1 VTASTPSALAV
12 TVGGVPGER
21 QRPLDPQHLG
31 DHLDRLYR
39 AALALCGGHRHDA
52 EDLVQETYARVL
64 ARPRFLRHDD
74 DLAYLLRVLRNTFLN
89 RVRSDRRRP
98 APVELDDERD
108 GLARPGDPRH
118 PEAALEVAELLA
130 AIAALPGD
138 QRDAVVAVDIVGLS
152 YREAARA
159 LRAKEATITT
169 RLHRGRARLAQNL
182 AATRVADDPAPQTAA
197 PQPPRR

>member
-1 VTASTPSALAV
+1 A
-12 TVGGVPGER
+12 
-21 QRPLDPQHLG
+21 LDPHPLG
-31 DHLDRLYR
+31 DPRDRLYR

-89 RVRSDRRRP
+89 RVRTDRRPP
-98 APVELDDERD
+98 APVELDAEPDR
-108 GLARPGDPRH
+108 LARPGDPRRRPGDPRP
-118 PEAALEVAELLA
+118 PEAAREVSELLA
-130 AIAALPGD
+130 AIAALPDD
-138 QRDAVVAVDIVGLS
+138 QRDAVVAIDIVGLS

-169 RLHRGRARLAQNL
+169 RLHRGRARLADNL
-182 AATRVADDPAPQTAA
+182 ATSRAADPAP
-197 PQPPRR
+197 P

>member
-1 VTASTPSALAV
+1 MTSTAAAVTA
-12 TVGGVPGER
+12 TVRGVPDGSPA
-21 QRPLDPQHLG
+21 RPLDPQHLG

-39 AALALCGGHRHDA
+39 AALALCGGHRADA

-74 DLAYLLRVLRNTFLN
+74 DLGYLLRVLRNTFLN

-98 APVELDDERD
+98 APVELDAERD
-108 GLARPGDPRH
+108 GLPRATDPRH
-118 PEAALEVAELLA
+118 PEAAIEVSELLA
-130 AIAALPGD
+130 AIAALPPD
-138 QRDAVVAVDIVGLS
+138 QRDAVVAIDIVGLS

-169 RLHRGRARLAQNL
+169 RLHRGRARLADAL
-182 AATRVADDPAPQTAA
+182 TAA
-197 PQPPRR
+197 HTADPTPSKTSR